1 MQPTDSN
8 KFTEQAWDSIVKSQ
22 EIAQR
27 FKNQT
32 LEVEHVI
39 IALLEQN
46 NGLATRI
53 LQKANIEIPRLQQQL
68 EVFTNRQ
75 PKVAIINQLYLG
87 RGLDLAAR
95 SSGSIPGKL
104 AR

>member
-22 EIAQR
+22 EIARR

-46 NGLATRI
+46 NG
-53 LQKANIEIPRLQQQL
+53 
-68 EVFTNRQ
+68 
-75 PKVAIINQLYLG
+75 
-87 RGLDLAAR
+87 
-95 SSGSIPGKL
+95 
-104 AR
+104 

>member
-22 EIAQR
+22 EIARR

-39 IALLEQN
+39 IALLEQK

-53 LQKANIEIPRLQQQL
+53 LQKANI
-68 EVFTNRQ
+68 
-75 PKVAIINQLYLG
+75 
-87 RGLDLAAR
+87 
-95 SSGSIPGKL
+95 
-104 AR
+104 